1 MIVWASRGFVVLVG
15 VWLVGLG
22 VFMLARPR
30 LALAALARLGGSP
43 GVHIGE
49 MMLRLLAGAA
59 FLIASASTRHPTLMS
74 VVGLFLV
81 LSACV
86 ILALPRLWHA
96 AYSAWW
102 AKRIPVGGVRA
113 IASISIAL
121 GGLVIWVL
129 IQP

>member
-59 FLIASASTRHPTLMS
+59 FLIASA
-74 VVGLFLV
+74 
-81 LSACV
+81 
-86 ILALPRLWHA
+86 
-96 AYSAWW
+96 
-102 AKRIPVGGVRA
+102 VR
-113 IASISIAL
+113 SGSL
-121 GGLVIWVL
+121 
-129 IQP
+129 